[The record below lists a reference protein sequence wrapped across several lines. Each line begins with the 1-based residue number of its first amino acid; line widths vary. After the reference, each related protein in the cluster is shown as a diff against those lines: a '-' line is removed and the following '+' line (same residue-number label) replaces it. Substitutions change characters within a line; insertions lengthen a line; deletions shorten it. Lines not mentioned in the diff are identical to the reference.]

1 MLEHFHAE
9 LSCAQLVY
17 RDQLQCRSCRQ
28 HQLHHL
34 HQPCTTSRT
43 QDCVISSKEKVSC
56 TVSQSSTRK
65 MSYASSPRLPPESID
80 APPACLSLSARP
92 AAIVATP
99 TPDRDICWILAG
111 RTESN
116 VHKVKKIINVAEGPN
131 STIEHLVNFEVFHRL
146 LVGRGVCLASLP
158 LPEPEILHLPCVVE
172 SFCIYKGRC
181 AHAHTYTHARHA
193 CAHTHTHS
201 TAGTHPHTHTTHTHD
216 THVHT
221 HTHQPCPSASSTFAV
236 EKIVAQASCLARIAA
251 PPQ

>member
-1 MLEHFHAE
+1 MKTHN
-9 LSCAQLVY
+9 
-17 RDQLQCRSCRQ
+17 RTQ
-28 HQLHHL
+28 HTTQHTAHTST
-34 HQPCTTSRT
+34 PCTTSRT

-193 CAHTHTHS
+193 CAHTHT
-201 TAGTHPHTHTTHTHD
+201 AQLA
-216 THVHT
+216 HT
-221 HTHQPCPSASSTFAV
+221 HTHTHYTHARHACTHTPAMPERLLDFCSQVSWRRSRHCHCPT
-236 EKIVAQASCLARIAA
+236 SCCRLLCTVSPSDA
-251 PPQ
+251 